1 MTNTKSVFSTV
12 AVTLGSYA
20 VAELIHHGLIA
31 GYVAPWLMGM
41 GLSASM
47 VMYLSWGLVALSVA
61 AIGWMIWKFFVSNSE
76 A

>member
-1 MTNTKSVFSTV
+1 MKEQKSCLPTV
-12 AVTLGSYA
+12 SVTLGAYA
-20 VAELIHHGLIA
+20 LAELIHHGLIM
-31 GYVAPWLMGM
+31 GYFAPWLIGL

-47 VMYLSWGLVALSVA
+47 VTYLSWALVALSVA